1 MITGKTTSFGAL
13 AVLTALACGWAVAAP
28 DAPKPAQPS
37 LPGNPPRP
45 LAMPVE
51 KGKWIVP
58 AEGDASLPAWG
69 IKGKIMVGLWP
80 TGGPRGL
87 IRIFTPYVAGGK
99 QSRINFIAIEPIVD
113 GRRGYSEMEASIY
126 DERPGKVMWT
136 TADRHAKPR
145 PALPWKPV
153 QPTFTKIDGAEA
165 MTFHVWTERFRNG
178 AQPVVQVIL
187 RLDRP
192 EEVTLRVTSVAGT
205 PRMDKCVLTATMGNY
220 ARLRRLWL
228 KGKVVEAGA
237 IWPKL
242 KDAGAQFTAFTPRRH
257 WGVKDMVI
265 VDGQAVAAATPD
277 EAEPAGATYAVGTK
291 PWWRYRGRPAT
302 QYWRTKPVE
311 GLTVSVNGRTSY
323 WANAVA
329 IPGGI
334 AFENFEMNAP
344 FKEGQ
349 EFTFGVTLKT
359 PGELKGFDAK
369 GLGPAGRKPATA
381 PSAD

>member
-1 MITGKTTSFGAL
+1 MAPGKTAFFGAL
-13 AVLTALACGWAVAAP
+13 AALTAMACGWAVAAP
-28 DAPKPAQPS
+28 DAPKSATPDF
-37 LPGNPPRP
+37 PGNPPRR

-58 AEGDASLPAWG
+58 AEGDASLPVWG
-69 IKGKIMVGLWP
+69 IRGKIMVGLWP

-87 IRIFTPYVAGGK
+87 IRIFTPYVAGQK

-113 GRRGYSEMEASIY
+113 GRRGYSEMETSTY
-126 DERPGKVMWT
+126 DKRQGKVMWA
-136 TADRHAKPR
+136 TADLHATSR
-145 PALPWKPV
+145 PASPWTPV
-153 QPTFTKIDGAEA
+153 QPTFTTIDGAEA
-165 MTFHVWTERFRNG
+165 MTFPVWTERFRNG

-192 EEVTLRVTSVAGT
+192 EEVTLRVTSVPGT
-205 PRMDKCVLTATMGNY
+205 AKMDKCILTATMGNY

-228 KGKVVEAGA
+228 KGKVVEAGE
-237 IWPKL
+237 IWPTL
-242 KDAGAQFTAFTPRRH
+242 KDAGATFTPFAPRRH
-257 WGVKDMVI
+257 WGAKDMVV
-265 VDGQAVAAATPD
+265 VDGEAIAAATPD
-277 EAEPAGATYAVGTK
+277 EADPAGATYAVGTK

-302 QYWRTKPVE
+302 QYWRTKRVE

-344 FKEGQ
+344 FQEGQ

-359 PGELKGFDAK
+359 PGEWKGFDAK
-369 GLGPAGRKPATA
+369 GPGGAARKPTTA
-381 PSAD
+381 PSSD

>member
-1 MITGKTTSFGAL
+1 MPPGKTACFGAI
-13 AVLTALACGWAVAAP
+13 AALTALSCGWTVAAT
-28 DAPKPAQPS
+28 DAAKPAAPS
-37 LPGNPPRP
+37 FPGSPPRR

-58 AEGDASLPAWG
+58 AEGDASLPVWG
-69 IKGKIMVGLWP
+69 IKGKIMIGLWP
-80 TGGPRGL
+80 TPGPRGL

-99 QSRINFIAIEPIVD
+99 LSRINFIAIEPIVN
-113 GRRGYSEMEASIY
+113 GRRGYSEMEASIL
-126 DERPGKVMWT
+126 DQRQGKVMWA
-136 TADRHAKPR
+136 TADRPAKAR
-145 PALPWKPV
+145 PAAPWAPV
-153 QPTFTKIDGAEA
+153 QPTFMKTDGAEA
-165 MTFHVWTERFRNG
+165 MTFTVWTGRFHNG

-205 PRMDKCVLTATMGNY
+205 AKMDKCVLTATMGNY

-228 KGKVVEAGA
+228 KGKVIEARG

-242 KDAGAQFTAFTPRRH
+242 KDAGAAFTAFTPRRH
-257 WGVKDMVI
+257 WGVKDLVV
-265 VDGQAVAAATPD
+265 VDGEAVAAATTD
-277 EAEPAGATYAVGTK
+277 EADPAGATYAEGTR

-302 QYWRTKPVE
+302 QYWRTKRVE

-344 FKEGQ
+344 FQEGQ

-359 PGELKGFDAK
+359 PGELKGFA
-369 GLGPAGRKPATA
+369 ARKPAIP